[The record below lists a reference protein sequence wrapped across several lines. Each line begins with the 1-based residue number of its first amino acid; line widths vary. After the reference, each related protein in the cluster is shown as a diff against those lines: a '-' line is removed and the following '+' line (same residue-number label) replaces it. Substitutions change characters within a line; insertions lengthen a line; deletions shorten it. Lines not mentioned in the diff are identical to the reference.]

1 MIQMEAKKIFVRADL
16 PAEKDDRKD
25 LVTNGL
31 ESGIVSYIL
40 RKGDE
45 QFTDLGKMEDA
56 VFFDGG
62 KPTDKSWEV
71 CRIDTPEDQAKTL
84 ALAGKRDVIVVETS
98 DWTIIPLENMIAKF
112 RSSGTKVYAIATRKE
127 DAELYLKTM
136 EKGVDGVVIQ
146 TDDPLSISKFRDLLT
161 VSEPVSL
168 DEVEVVSVKP
178 LEMGARVC
186 VDTCNL
192 MNPGEGMLVGSYS
205 NCLFLI
211 QSESEANGYVA
222 TRPFRVNAGA
232 VHEYCMVPGG
242 GTRYLSEV
250 SAGDPVLICDRNG
263 KTRVG
268 SVGRCKVEVRPM
280 LIVEATD
287 GKKTYNVILQN
298 AETIKV
304 VTPKGSQSV
313 TKLKKGDK
321 VLAHLATGGRHFGMK
336 VEETI
341 TEK

>member
-1 MIQMEAKKIFVRADL
+1 MEGKKIFVRADL
-16 PAEKDDRKD
+16 PVDREDRKD

-45 QFTDLGKMEDA
+45 SFEDLGKMED
-56 VFFDGG
+56 VIYFENGQPVSDDVMF
-62 KPTDKSWEV
+62 SS
-71 CRIDTPEDQAKTL
+71 IDTPEAQDKVLSMVGKKKT
-84 ALAGKRDVIVVETS
+84 IIVETG

-112 RSSGTKVYAIATRKE
+112 RSAGTKVMAVASKKE
-127 DAELYLKTM
+127 EAELYLTTM

-146 TDDPLSISKFRDLLT
+146 TDDPLQIAKFRNLLIT
-161 VSEPVSL
+161 NEPVELS
-168 DEVEVVSVKP
+168 EVEIVSVEP
-178 LEMGARVC
+178 VEMGDRVC
-186 VDTCNL
+186 VDTCCL
-192 MNPGEGMLVGSYS
+192 MNPGEGMLCGSYS
-205 NCLFLI
+205 NCLFLV

-232 VHEYCMVPGG
+232 VHMYCMVPGG
-242 GTRYLSEV
+242 GTRYLSEIA
-250 SAGDPVLICDRNG
+250 AGDPVLVCDRNG
-263 KTRVG
+263 KTRNA
-268 SVGRCKVEVRPM
+268 SVGRCKVEVRPL
-280 LIVEATD
+280 LIVTATD
-287 GKKTYNVILQN
+287 GKKSYNVVLQN

-304 VTPKGSQSV
+304 VTPKGAESV

-336 VEETI
+336 IEETI